1 MYNRYSLGFHNP
13 MKGGYF
19 IMFTRGLY
27 ANCTNYIKAVQLN
40 LGVANTQ

>member
-19 IMFTRGLY
+19 IMLQEV
-27 ANCTNYIKAVQLN
+27 CTQTVQSI
-40 LGVANTQ
+40 